1 MFHHSLLLILLC
13 TCMCSYSAEQA
24 APEPIAR
31 ISTDADNLPDYLKF
45 VGDRKATEI
54 NHYSG
59 PGSRRDV
66 IETVLLLQALDIGG
80 FSHKV
85 EIITDTSYK
94 RILRS
99 VETGSITAAAATVWG
114 VDLDKY
120 EATIWKTAPLIRKN
134 EFVVGFYTSPDNLQ
148 ALSANTLEKLLRLSV
163 VSNPHWVR
171 DWETLTKL
179 GFETPF
185 RSIYWPQMVKMVS
198 YKRADMTLA
207 PFQPTDD
214 MYIHFDGFDLTPIP
228 GIKVALDGTRHWAV
242 SKKDPL
248 GEAFYKALE
257 IGLKEMRKKGTIVR
271 AYEECGFFNTRVKDW
286 KLIQPSSHE

>member
-1 MFHHSLLLILLC
+1 MFHYTLLFILLC
-13 TCMCSYSAEQA
+13 ACSYSYSTEQKPAEI
-24 APEPIAR
+24 IAR

-45 VGDRKATEI
+45 VDGRKVADI

-66 IETVLLLQALDIGG
+66 IETVLLLQALDLGG
-80 FSHKV
+80 FNHKV
-85 EIITDTSYK
+85 EIVTDTSYK

-120 EATIWKTAPLIRKN
+120 ESSIWKTAPLIRKN
-134 EFVVGFYTSPDNLQ
+134 EFIVGFYTSPKNVQ
-148 ALSANTLEKLLRLSV
+148 ALSANSLEKLLRLSV

-171 DWETLTKL
+171 DWETLIKL
-179 GFETPF
+179 GFKTPF

-214 MYIHFDGFDLTPIP
+214 MYIHFDGFDLIPIP
-228 GIKVALDGTRHWAV
+228 GVKVALDGTRHWAV

-248 GEAFYKALE
+248 GEAFYNALE
-257 IGLKEMRKKGTIVR
+257 IGLKAMRKKGTIVR
-271 AYEECGFFNTRVKDW
+271 AYEECGFFNTKVKDW
-286 KLIQPSSHE
+286 KLIQPATP